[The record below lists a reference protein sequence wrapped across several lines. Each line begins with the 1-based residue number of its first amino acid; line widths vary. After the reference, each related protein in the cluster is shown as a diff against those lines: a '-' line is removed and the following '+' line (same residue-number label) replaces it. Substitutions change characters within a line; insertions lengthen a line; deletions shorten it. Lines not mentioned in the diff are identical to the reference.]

1 MSIADNPQHRSLT
14 PPLTPAYPFTSAE
27 LARLARYRAAVQ
39 AGFYTDAASS
49 VPTAPADELSALP
62 LALFTRSELSR
73 LVAYRRAVAAGLC
86 SELCDARRS
95 A

>member
-1 MSIADNPQHRSLT
+1 MSSSTPAQHE
-14 PPLTPAYPFTSAE
+14 AYPFAPE
-27 LARLARYRAAVQ
+27 QLARLAWYRAAVQ